1 MYEAR
6 EERNADGTTQWSCY
20 KVARDGTA
28 TLVAGP
34 MSRPYE
40 VRRAPL
46 PHDHR
51 YGAVVEWGPVDDI
64 NTGYA
69 LHGSAAGDFV

>member
-1 MYEAR
+1 MKYETR
-6 EERNADGTTQWSCY
+6 KEVNEDGTTTWSCY
-20 KVARDGTA
+20 RTDTGA
-28 TLVAGP
+28 LVAGP
-34 MSRPYE
+34 MTRPYE

-51 YGAVVEWGPVDDI
+51 YGAVTEGGPVDDI

-69 LHGSAAGDFV
+69 LHGSAVGDFV